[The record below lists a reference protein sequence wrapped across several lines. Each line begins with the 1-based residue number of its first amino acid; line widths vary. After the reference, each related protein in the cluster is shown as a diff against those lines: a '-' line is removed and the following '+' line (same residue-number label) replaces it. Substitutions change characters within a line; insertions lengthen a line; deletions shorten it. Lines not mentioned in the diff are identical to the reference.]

1 VTRARL
7 AALGTALA
15 ILFTVGCGGDDDDEG
30 DGGSFISSSDAPYE
44 VTLPGGWIEPGD
56 EQKEIIAQSIGAAVE
71 GAADQEV
78 DVPGVT
84 LASFWSE
91 GEPSPERPS
100 IIVIREPVTD
110 GASDEQFVQSSL
122 QNAERIFGDAL
133 TEPIKPVSG
142 VELGGEEL
150 PAFDYT
156 ASIDVTL
163 AKRVAFIF
171 RDGEAYTLTLTS
183 PPGGFDRATA
193 DLDEI
198 LASWTWN
205 A

>member
-15 ILFTVGCGGDDDDEG
+15 VLLAAGCGDDDD
-30 DGGSFISSSDAPYE
+30 DGGSFIGSSEAPYE
-44 VTLPGGWIEPGD
+44 VTLPDGWIEPG
-56 EQKEIIAQSIGAAVE
+56 EQHKELIAQSIGAQIE
-71 GAADQEV
+71 SRTDEEL
-78 DVPGVT
+78 DIPGVT

-100 IIVIREPVTD
+100 IIVIQEPVPE
-110 GASDEQFVQSSL
+110 GASDEQFVQASIR
-122 QNAERIFGDAL
+122 NAERIFGDAL
-133 TEPIKPVSG
+133 TEPITPVNG
-142 VELGGEEL
+142 VELEGQEL

-156 ASIDVTL
+156 AKIQVTL
-163 AKRVAFIF
+163 AKRVAFAL
-171 RDGEAYTLTLTS
+171 RDGQAYTITLTS
-183 PPGGFDRATA
+183 PPDAFDGATA

-205 A
+205 Q